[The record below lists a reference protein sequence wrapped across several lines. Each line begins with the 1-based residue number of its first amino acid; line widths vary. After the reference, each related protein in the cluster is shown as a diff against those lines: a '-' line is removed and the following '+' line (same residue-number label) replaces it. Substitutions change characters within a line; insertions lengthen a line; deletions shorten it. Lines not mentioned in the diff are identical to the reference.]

1 MNLLLAIVVGTLYGA
16 GIFMVLRRSLVK
28 LILGLGLLGH
38 ATNLLLFSASGVVRE
53 RPPII
58 PASETEIAGA
68 FANPLSQALILT
80 AIVIG
85 LASTAF
91 AIVLA
96 KRAYALL
103 GTDDIDVMALTEEF

>member
-1 MNLLLAIVVGTLYGA
+1 MNVLLAIVVGFLYGA

-38 ATNLLLFSASGVVRE
+38 ATNLLLFTTSGVVRGQ
-53 RPPII
+53 PPII
-58 PASETEIAGA
+58 PQSAQILEGDFS
-68 FANPLSQALILT
+68 NPLAQALILT

-96 KRAYALL
+96 KRAYALV
-103 GTDDIDVMALTEEF
+103 GTDDIDEMITTEAL